1 MSNFNDSG
9 KVVGALVVGGLIGA
23 ALGLLFAPHKGS
35 RTRKLLTD
43 GAKEMAE
50 EIKSK
55 MKEKANDLRH
65 RAEEM
70 ENLAEEKVHEVVNRV
85 NKK

>member
-1 MSNFNDSG
+1 MSSVNDSG

-23 ALGLLFAPHKGS
+23 ALGLLFAPYKGS
-35 RTRKLLTD
+35 RTRKLLTG

-55 MKEKANDLRH
+55 MKERANNFRQ

-70 ENLAEEKVHEVVNRV
+70 EDYAEEKVHEVVNSV
-85 NKK
+85 NHK